1 MSDFVSS
8 FWSVYISIVTVVSI
22 VACGVF
28 LWMQSK
34 RRVPGTAK
42 TTTGHTW
49 DENLGEFNN
58 PLPMWW
64 MWLFWITLVFS
75 AIYLALYPGLGSF
88 AGSNGFRYLR
98 QFNEE
103 AIKPRNFA
111 HCGEPCAVACKKF
124 NGEYKKDYE
133 PYAALGPLCGV
144 FDQRAAERLFERIEV
159 GALNILDNSKLECL
173 LVVRL
178 MEDDRHL
185 VQIGELGRPPNVADV
200 GAALARQNKLPGRQP
215 GDDDEAAGM
224 RYILTQLPGGYRPLG
239 VDEVIAA
246 AHRVG
251 GVAVLAHPGRSKGIY
266 AIPATTADIAAMAE
280 AGLDGL
286 EAFYPA
292 HSDEQRAFYRQL
304 ARRHHLLVTAGSD
317 SHGPEQPLG
326 QWPAEWCAAF
336 LERMGV

>member
-1 MSDFVSS
+1 M
-8 FWSVYISIVTVVSI
+8 IVDLQIHTTATPHHSRWEPGALARHAAGLGMRAI
-22 VACGVF
+22 AATDHNSTAGVRA
-28 LWMQSK
+28 LLEAGA
-34 RRVPGTAK
+34 RYGVGVVPGVEIDSGFGGK
-42 TTTGHTW
+42 LWHT
-49 DENLGEFNN
+49 L
-58 PLPMWW
+58 
-64 MWLFWITLVFS
+64 
-75 AIYLALYPGLGSF
+75 IYGAPPEAPELLALCEAVF
-88 AGSNGFRYLR
+88 A
-98 QFNEE
+98 
-103 AIKPRNFA
+103 RNA
-111 HCGEPCAVACKKF
+111 ADA
-124 NGEYKKDYE
+124 
-133 PYAALGPLCGV
+133 AALRGELAGRG
-144 FDQRAAERLFERIEV
+144 F
-159 GALNILDNSKLECL
+159 ALGGL
-173 LVVRL
+173 
-178 MEDDRHL
+178 
-185 VQIGELGRPPNVADV
+185 GELGRPPNVADV

-239 VDEVIAA
+239 VDEVIAV